1 MTNAN
6 IEDKE
11 IIYSDLCQAF
21 TEDGITVEIMI
32 YRLEEDDQWSLSIDD
47 EKGGSTV
54 WDDLFPS
61 DINALHEAMK
71 TIREDGIGSFTE
83 DRERQGN

>member
-1 MTNAN
+1 MSNFQ
-6 IEDKE
+6 IEDKMV
-11 IIYSDLCQAF
+11 IYSDLCQEV

-32 YRLEEDDQWSLSIDD
+32 YRLEDDNQWSLSIDD

-54 WDDLFPS
+54 WNDLFPS
-61 DINALHEAMK
+61 DISAHHEAMK

-83 DRERQGN
+83 DRE